1 MTGHRANEGD
11 GFLTRCCK
19 DAIVLQGFHWMQ
31 VDSFLQPKKQPIKL
45 LLLQISF
52 ELLLVDNKA
61 AVVLLNALPSKSI

>member
-1 MTGHRANEGD
+1 MTGRHQANEGD

-19 DAIVLQGFHWMQ
+19 DVIVPQRFNVAPHVLQH
-31 VDSFLQPKKQPIKL
+31 KKRPIKL

-61 AVVLLNALPSKSI
+61 AVVLLNALPSRSI